1 MAENGEIAR
10 LRALLACSEADLQRA
25 NAQIASLEASERR
38 YRAMF
43 DGIDEGLCIIEM
55 IEDEAGQPIDYRFL
69 QANAAFV
76 RQTGLEDAMGRTVRD
91 MVPGHEQHWFD
102 IYGRIART
110 GIAER
115 FEDRAEALG
124 RWYDVYAM
132 PFGAPGDLQVAVL
145 FRDVLDRKQTEMRLV
160 ESENRLAAIF
170 ESAPVGIALADRNGN
185 MLLANAEAQRLFP
198 SRRIPSHDPELGPRW
213 RAVSDDGEAV
223 ALSDYPAIKA
233 LNGIRTVPGMEFTR
247 TDEDGAVHW
256 ATVSSVPLR
265 DDGGTVSGSVIVIH
279 DVDELKR
286 SQEAL
291 RESERRLQMLLAEL
305 QHRVRNI
312 LTVIRSVFSR
322 TVETGGDIQSIANHF
337 TGRLDNLARAQMVA
351 TQSAHGYADLEN
363 LVRDELLSVGVSDG
377 ENVTMAAACSAFCPH
392 RSPRGARG
400 PHGRSCEMPASLV
413 GKRILVVEDEY
424 FIAADLRN
432 GLVEQAVTVIGP
444 TGDLA
449 TALEM
454 LSGEK
459 PDAAVLDINLND
471 QLSWPLAIELRRR
484 AIPFL
489 FVTGY
494 DSWYLPEAFRDV
506 PQLAKPF
513 SMEVLIGTLS
523 GLVGVPDA

>member
-10 LRALLACSEADLQRA
+10 LHALLARAEADLQHA
-25 NAQIASLEASERR
+25 NAQIASLEASERC
-38 YRAMF
+38 YQSMF
-43 DGIDEGLCIIEM
+43 DGIDEGLCVIEM
-55 IEDEAGQPIDYRFL
+55 IEDEAGRPIDYRFL
-69 QANAAFV
+69 HANTAFG
-76 RQTGLEDAMGRTVRD
+76 RQTGLEYAIGRTVRD
-91 MVPGHEQHWFD
+91 MVPGQEQYWFD

-115 FEDRAEALG
+115 FEDRAEALE

-132 PFGAPGDLQVAVL
+132 PFGEPGDLRVAVL
-145 FRDVLDRKQTEMRLV
+145 FRDVSERKRTETRLL

-185 MLLANAEAQRLFP
+185 MVLANAEAQRLFP
-198 SRRIPSHDPELGPRW
+198 SRKIPSHDSELGPRW

-233 LNGIRTVPGMEFTR
+233 LNGISTVPGMEFTR

-337 TGRLDNLARAQMVA
+337 TGRLDNLARTQMVA
-351 TQSAHGYADLEN
+351 TQNAHGYADLEN
-363 LVRDELLSVGVSDG
+363 LIRDELLSVGVSDG
-377 ENVTMAAACSAFCPH
+377 QNVTI
-392 RSPRGARG
+392 GG
-400 PHGRSCEMPASLV
+400 PG
-413 GKRILVVEDEY
+413 
-424 FIAADLRN
+424 
-432 GLVEQAVTVIGP
+432 
-444 TGDLA
+444 
-449 TALEM
+449 
-454 LSGEK
+454 
-459 PDAAVLDINLND
+459 
-471 QLSWPLAIELRRR
+471 IELTTQLTESLGLAVHELTTNALKYGALR
-484 AIPFL
+484 F
-489 FVTGY
+489 
-494 DSWYLPEAFRDV
+494 PEAR
-506 PQLAKPF
+506 LEIHW
-513 SMEVLIGTLS
+513 EVNLDDKGICSLDLTWS
-523 GLVGVPDA
+523 EQGVPVIISQPTRRGFGCELIEDALPYRSGVTTSLEFRGGGVFCLLSAPQSEGGAGAAWKEL